1 MGLRFALV
9 GSLSY
14 SVKPRGQRGTPENVF
29 GVGERQGWPHHSV
42 KIAQLR
48 RFAILASQFSGHDRA
63 RKYHHDIVHLIPI
76 RIGEAKR
83 IAPKDGQDGRWFH
96 S

>member
-42 KIAQLR
+42 KIAQLL

-63 RKYHHDIVHLIPI
+63 RKHHHDELLALWEMARGP
-76 RIGEAKR
+76 RLPG
-83 IAPKDGQDGRWFH
+83 PG
-96 S
+96 